1 MNEGTATLEKSV
13 VKPEKRLYTY
23 DEVVAEFPETNQ
35 PCELWDGELVMSPS
49 PSFFHQEIVGR
60 FYYQLY
66 EWVTKHKLGKV
77 IGAPI
82 DMILSPH
89 RVTQPDVAFI
99 AKDRL
104 GIIGRVIN
112 GPVDLAAEVI
122 SLGNR
127 NRDRIEKRDLYE
139 QYGVKEYWIIDLAG
153 STRPRMR
160 DGVWLSGDERRA
172 VLVVQTRAAGF
183 DIDAQEQ
190 ALALISG
197 AFARVRQGV
206 PAAETARLLE
216 SGPGVF
222 AVRARTTMQR
232 DATRFSKSPKGPA
245 EDSSGRGR

>member
-1 MNEGTATLEKSV
+1 MNEGTPTLEKPV

-60 FYYQLY
+60 FSYQLY
-66 EWVTKHKLGKV
+66 EWLTKHKLGKV
-77 IGAPI
+77 ISAPI

-139 QYGVKEYWIIDLAG
+139 QYGVKEYWIIDPEAQTVEVLFSEDG
-153 STRPRMR
+153 RYRLLMR
-160 DGVWLSGDERRA
+160 CTVG
-172 VLVVQTRAAGF
+172 
-183 DIDAQEQ
+183 
-190 ALALISG
+190 
-197 AFARVRQGV
+197 
-206 PAAETARLLE
+206 ETAASHLL
-216 SGPGVF
+216 PGFEV
-222 AVRARTTMQR
+222 AVTGLLQG
-232 DATRFSKSPKGPA
+232 D
-245 EDSSGRGR
+245 